1 MRHPVALL
9 AALVLIGAAVAA
21 ALYLAADRAQHGAQA
36 TRNIPTP
43 KNTNLVALSIKQ
55 ANAKDYDPL
64 GDNKSEHPL
73 QAKAVVD
80 GERTTA
86 WSTETYDGNTLGSK
100 AGVGI
105 YVIADPAVAA
115 RAIQILTPTKG
126 WVGAVYVAKAG
137 RLPSS
142 INGWT
147 RIAPIPSAKASQRVD
162 LDTAGNPFRYYLVW
176 ITKLPPGANKVEIS
190 EIRLFK

>member
-1 MRHPVALL
+1 
-9 AALVLIGAAVAA
+9 

-43 KNTNLVALSIKQ
+43 KNTDLVPFSIKQ

-64 GDNKSEHPL
+64 GDNRSEHPL

-86 WSTETYDGNTLGSK
+86 WSTETYEGNTLGGK

-105 YVIADPAVAA
+105 YVIAEPSVAA
-115 RAIQILTPTKG
+115 RAMEVLTPTKG
-126 WVGAVYVAKAG
+126 WTGAVYGAKAG
-137 RLPSS
+137 PVPSS
-142 INGWT
+142 IGGWGT
-147 RIAPIPSAKASQRVD
+147 RIGVIASAKTSQRVD
-162 LDTAGNPFRYYLVW
+162 LDTAGNRFRYYLVW
-176 ITKLPPGANKVEIS
+176 ITKLPPAANKVEIS
-190 EIRLFK
+190 EIRLFR

>member
-1 MRHPVALL
+1 
-9 AALVLIGAAVAA
+9 VLIGAAVAA

-43 KNTNLVALSIKQ
+43 KNSDLVPFSIKQ

-80 GERTTA
+80 GERTTS
-86 WSTETYDGNTLGSK
+86 WSTETYEGNTLGGK
-100 AGVGI
+100 KGVGI
-105 YVIADPAVAA
+105 YVIAEPSVAA
-115 RAIQILTPTKG
+115 RAMEVLTPTKG
-126 WVGAVYVAKAG
+126 WAGAVYVAKAG
-137 RLPSS
+137 PLPPS
-142 INGWT
+142 IGGWT
-147 RIAPIPSAKASQRVD
+147 RLAAISRAKTSQRVD
-162 LDTAGNPFRYYLVW
+162 LDTAGNRFRYYLVW

-190 EIRLFK
+190 EIRLFR